1 MTAGTNESNDRI
13 TDLLRLLEVEVKA
26 LRERDDRQREALE
39 QVRDTLQ
46 DAPGV
51 DVGNSKVHFA
61 YHKACSGL
69 AE

>member
-1 MTAGTNESNDRI
+1 MTASPN
-13 TDLLRLLEVEVKA
+13 LLQQLEVEVKA
-26 LRERDDRQREALE
+26 LRERNDRQREALE
-39 QVRDTLQ
+39 QVRDALK

-51 DVGNSKVHFA
+51 ELGNSKVHFA

>member
-1 MTAGTNESNDRI
+1 MTNHTTDSTDRI
-13 TDLLRLLEVEVKA
+13 NQLLKQLEAEVQA
-26 LRERDDRQREALE
+26 LRERSDRQREALE
-39 QVRDTLQ
+39 QVRDVLK

-69 AE
+69 AN

>member
-1 MTAGTNESNDRI
+1 MTNHTTDSTDRI
-13 TDLLRLLEVEVKA
+13 NQLLKQLEAEVQA
-26 LRERDDRQREALE
+26 LRERSDRQREVLE
-39 QVRDTLQ
+39 QVRDVLK

-69 AE
+69 AD

>member
-1 MTAGTNESNDRI
+1 MTAGKAVSNDRI
-13 TDLLRLLEVEVKA
+13 TDLLQQLEVEVKA
-26 LRERDDRQREALE
+26 LRARNDLQREALE
-39 QVRDTLQ
+39 QVRDTLK

-69 AE
+69 AK

>member
-1 MTAGTNESNDRI
+1 
-13 TDLLRLLEVEVKA
+13 
-26 LRERDDRQREALE
+26 LE
-39 QVRDTLQ
+39 QVRDTLK

-61 YHKACSGL
+61 YHKASSGL

>member
-13 TDLLRLLEVEVKA
+13 KDLLQQLEVEVKA
-26 LRERDDRQREALE
+26 LCSRNDHQREALE
-39 QVRDTLQ
+39 QVRDTLK